1 MHHRTCL
8 EDEKTISENTMEDE
22 TEKSKEDIKCQES
35 PSPIENVEEVYAKS
49 NAVKGI
55 DKSTN
60 FMLIWKTDTKT

>member
-22 TEKSKEDIKCQES
+22 TEKSKEDIKCEEF
-35 PSPIENVEEVYAKS
+35 PSPIEDVEEVYAKS

-60 FMLIWKTDTKT
+60 FVLIWKTDAKT